1 MTLGIVFAL
10 MAALGWGA
18 GDVFARRALDHMP
31 SGLAMTLAMFVIV
44 PTLVGLA
51 LLVHGPSA
59 FTGLPLVFYALAALG
74 GALGYVSGQLLHLA
88 AINKA
93 GVTLT
98 APLIGAAPLLAMLMG
113 VTLGGE
119 RPNLPTV
126 VGAFVIVAGVVIL
139 LTDRRTLKE

>member
-31 SGLAMTLAMFVIV
+31 SGLAMILALFIIV
-44 PTLVGLA
+44 PTLASLA
-51 LLVHGPSA
+51 LIVHGLSA
-59 FTGLPLVFYALAALG
+59 FTSLPLAFYGLAALG
-74 GALGYVSGQLLHLA
+74 GALGYVTGQVLHLA
-88 AINKA
+88 AMNKA

-98 APLIGAAPLLAMLMG
+98 APLIGASPLLAMFMG

-126 VGAFVIVAGVVIL
+126 VGAFVIVAGVVVL
-139 LTDRRTLKE
+139 LTDRRSLKE

>member
-88 AINKA
+88 AIN
-93 GVTLT
+93 
-98 APLIGAAPLLAMLMG
+98 
-113 VTLGGE
+113 
-119 RPNLPTV
+119 RP
-126 VGAFVIVAGVVIL
+126 
-139 LTDRRTLKE
+139 TDRRCAIAGHAHGRDARR

>member
-1 MTLGIVFAL
+1 MTLGIIFAL
-10 MAALGWGA
+10 MATVGWGA
-18 GDVFARRALDHMP
+18 GDVFARRALDHMT
-31 SGLAMTLAMFVIV
+31 SSLAMTLAMFVIV

-59 FTGLPLVFYALAALG
+59 FAGLPLAFYGLAALG
-74 GALGYVSGQLLHLA
+74 GVLGYVSGQLLHLA
-88 AINKA
+88 AMNKA

-98 APLIGAAPLLAMLMG
+98 APLIGAAPLLAMLMA

-126 VGAFVIVAGVVIL
+126 VGAIVVVAGVVVL
-139 LTDRRTLKE
+139 LTDRRSLKE